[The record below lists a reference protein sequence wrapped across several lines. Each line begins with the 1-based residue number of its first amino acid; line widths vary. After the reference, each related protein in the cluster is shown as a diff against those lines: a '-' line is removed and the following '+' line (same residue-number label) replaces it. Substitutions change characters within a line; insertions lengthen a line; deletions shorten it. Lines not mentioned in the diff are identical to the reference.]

1 MCVNLAIVNRGF
13 TPLVKC
19 PPDVNWGIDQPLKK
33 VGADLSHVLFPNHF
47 HRFTSTFVPG
57 VLSFHDS
64 LLSLVDYEP
73 FVPILKM
80 NIMIKNPS
88 SSSIAMSG
96 TDWLELPTVY
106 KAYLLGLNFRKIPIT
121 YGQKHGTFTYLH
133 WSWSSH
139 WLYTSD

>member
-96 TDWLELPTVY
+96 TD
-106 KAYLLGLNFRKIPIT
+106 
-121 YGQKHGTFTYLH
+121 
-133 WSWSSH
+133 
-139 WLYTSD
+139 